1 MRHAPRFRRTAKPNT
16 DWSNSRRCVCV
27 FFFFDTKNA
36 CERWRCTLRHHRRMD
51 TESFEA
57 GQMRNMIKA
66 WTRCSSRL
74 CDGMAMIFV
83 ECECQKTGFRRE
95 RAHKRVYSVL
105 LLLCVGCSISIERQ
119 MLWLLSHLL
128 DQIAVAHITHDILF
142 FVSPASISLSLFS
155 YHTYRCDPPMQA
167 GTTKLIA
174 IQCTIFPCQTIIII
188 FLHVLAD
195 HEILSG
201 GCRPR
206 PHNDTHLDSNM
217 SVLHAG
223 PEEHVTCN
231 IIASRLWPTRFDCV
245 FVGFSGI
252 SLATD
257 GWLRV
262 NFRSHESNGRRFFFF
277 ADDQIQYA
285 IANVSVHSIYFI
297 FYSCSVWFGNNWPL
311 TLLTFHNDVLYA

>member
-1 MRHAPRFRRTAKPNT
+1 MA
-16 DWSNSRRCVCV
+16 WQWYLSNV
-27 FFFFDTKNA
+27 K
-36 CERWRCTLRHHRRMD
+36 
-51 TESFEA
+51 
-57 GQMRNMIKA
+57 
-66 WTRCSSRL
+66 
-74 CDGMAMIFV
+74 
-83 ECECQKTGFRRE
+83 CQKTGFRRE

-223 PEEHVTCN
+223 PEEHVTSLPLAYDLLDSIVCLL
-231 IIASRLWPTRFDCV
+231 AFPEFLWRPTADCV
-245 FVGFSGI
+245 QISVPMRAMDAVFSFLPMTKSNMQSPMFLFIQFI
-252 SLATD
+252 S
-257 GWLRV
+257 
-262 NFRSHESNGRRFFFF
+262 
-277 ADDQIQYA
+277 
-285 IANVSVHSIYFI
+285 YFI
-297 FYSCSVWFGNNWPL
+297 PVRFGSVTIGHWLYSHSTMMCCMLSIISFTHE
-311 TLLTFHNDVLYA
+311 TLRMERRNK